1 MKTKNIDRNTH
12 KFKQNIP
19 DKKQE
24 VNVVYSKDQP
34 VGYIQQ
40 IQAHMKIFLIL
51 PSSEYVLKKCFDLP
65 HLAIPMFLSL
75 SCTQNSYSYKQIQH
89 TDPTQLTAY

>member
-24 VNVVYSKDQP
+24 VNVIYSKDQP

-51 PSSEYVLKKCFDLP
+51 PSSEYVLKKCLP

-75 SCTQNSYSYKQIQH
+75 SCTQTYKQI
-89 TDPTQLTAY
+89 